1 MPPLS
6 ARTLLKAAAAAA
18 ASTTLCNAD
27 QTSSAAA
34 AATGTAATAVAAA
47 AAAAAGWCVSS
58 LLVLLAAHARVLVG
72 DVDVEL
78 LSALNNVLALARRH
92 VMGNLQQHIER
103 HMCLACQ
110 LYVQLCA
117 VLLPTVLHMLQWLN
131 FGQSAH
137 RSSTAVLPLHP

>member
-34 AATGTAATAVAAA
+34 AAAGTAAATAVA

-58 LLVLLAAHARVLVG
+58 LLVLLAAHACVLVG

-92 VMGNLQQHIER
+92 VVGNLQQHIER

-117 VLLPTVLHMLQWLN
+117 VLLPTVLHMSQWLN

-137 RSSTAVLPLHP
+137 RSSTAVLPLQP